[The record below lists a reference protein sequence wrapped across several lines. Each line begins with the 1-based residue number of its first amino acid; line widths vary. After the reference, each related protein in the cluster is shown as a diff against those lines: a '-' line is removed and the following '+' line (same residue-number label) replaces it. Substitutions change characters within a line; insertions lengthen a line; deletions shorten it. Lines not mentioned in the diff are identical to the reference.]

1 MKKRPEREYHFGPT
15 CLINKSAQS
24 SFRIRTC
31 IDFSVISSC
40 NVLFFSRRSLS
51 SSFSSRR
58 SCFCLVRYLRLAF
71 LFCNFILCFLSVLNS
86 LTSVDVMLTKDV
98 MLPGRTLHF
107 DFMVLSGG
115 GLLAGDGLL
124 ASDGLLAGDGL
135 LASDGLQAGDGL
147 LAGDGWLTDDLAL
160 NGNALFSG
168 KVMPGSDA
176 KASVD
181 LAQLVDVK
189 WRSGHFKFLG

>member
-40 NVLFFSRRSLS
+40 NVLFFSRRSLI

-86 LTSVDVMLTKDV
+86 LTSVDVML
-98 MLPGRTLHF
+98 PGRTLHF

-124 ASDGLLAGDGL
+124 AI
-135 LASDGLQAGDGL
+135 DGLQAGDGL